1 MVFALVLIL
10 LVVGSVL
17 FHVLSPWYLTELASN
32 WSTIDFTLDL
42 TFWVTGVIFVAVNL
56 FMAYAI
62 IRFRYNRNRRSE
74 YKPEDKKL
82 EGWLTG
88 ITAVGVAA
96 LLTPGLFVWA
106 DFVTVPEE
114 AHVVEAV
121 GQQWTWSYRMPGKD
135 GKFGAVE
142 SRYVSDDNPF
152 GMEADDPDG
161 QDDVLIFGQTVHIP
175 LDKPVKFN
183 LRSKDVLHDFA
194 VAQFRVKMDLV
205 PGLVTYL
212 WFTPTRTGEFEVLCE
227 ELCGVAHHA
236 MRGMVV
242 VDEQADFDAWLA
254 AQPTYAQTLAKK
266 SGNVQAGEAQFA
278 VCAACHGAAG
288 EGNQALNGPKL
299 AGQEGWY
306 LRRQLEYFKA
316 GVRGAHEDDVLGQ
329 QMAAMAGMLV
339 DDAAIENVIAY
350 IETLPDTPAPTTVA
364 GDVDAGEKIYR
375 TCGACHGVNGEGI
388 AATKA
393 PRQAGMS
400 DWYLVNQLKKFRA
413 RIRGAHSDDD
423 YGMQM
428 NMMAAIL
435 QTDDRVNNVVAYINT
450 LSGRKPQQKVAT
462 REKH

>member
-17 FHVLSPWYLTELASN
+17 FHILSPWYLTELASN
-32 WSTIDFTLDL
+32 WSTIDSTLDL
-42 TFWVTGVIFVAVNL
+42 TFWVTGVVFVAVNL
-56 FMAYAI
+56 FMAYAV

-106 DFVTVPEE
+106 DFVTVPED

-121 GQQWTWSYRMPGKD
+121 GQQWTWSYRFPGKD
-135 GKFGAVE
+135 GKFGVVE

-152 GMEADDPDG
+152 GMEVDDPNG
-161 QDDVLIFGQTVHIP
+161 QDDVLVFSQTVHLP
-175 LDKPVKFN
+175 VDKPVKFD

-194 VAQFRVKMDLV
+194 VAQFRVKMDMV
-205 PGLVTYL
+205 PGMVTYL
-212 WFTPTRTGEFEVLCE
+212 WFTPTRTGEFSVLCE
-227 ELCGVAHHA
+227 ELCGTAHFA
-236 MRGMVV
+236 MRGKVV
-242 VDEQADFDAWLA
+242 VEEQADFDDWLA
-254 AQPTYAQTLAKK
+254 TQPTYAQMLAKTP
-266 SGNVQAGEAQFA
+266 GNAQAGEAIFA
-278 VCAACHGAAG
+278 TCAACHGASG
-288 EGNQALNGPKL
+288 EGNPALNGPKL

-306 LRRQLEYFKA
+306 LRTQLKNFKSGA
-316 GVRGAHEDDVLGQ
+316 RGAHEDDVLGQ
-329 QMAAMAGMLV
+329 QMAAMSGMLV

-350 IETLPDTPAPTTVA
+350 IETLPDEPSPSTVV
-364 GDVDAGEKIYR
+364 GDVVAGEKIYR
-375 TCGACHGVNGEGI
+375 TCGACHGLNGEGV
-388 AATKA
+388 AGTKA

-413 RIRGAHSDDD
+413 GIRGAHPGDDF
-423 YGMQM
+423 GNQM
-428 NMMAAIL
+428 VRMAAIL

-450 LSGRKPQQKVAT
+450 LSGKPQQHVAT

>member
-1 MVFALVLIL
+1 MVFAIVLIL
-10 LVVGSVL
+10 LIVGSLL

-42 TFWVTGVIFVAVNL
+42 TFWVTGAIFVAVNL
-56 FMAYAI
+56 FMAYAV

-106 DFVTVPEE
+106 DFVTVPDD
-114 AHVVEAV
+114 AHEIEAV
-121 GQQWTWSYRMPGKD
+121 GEQWTWSFRLPGKD

-161 QDDVLIFGQTVHIP
+161 QDDVLVFGQTVHVPIN
-175 LDKPVKFN
+175 KPVKVN

-205 PGLVTYL
+205 PGMVSYL

-227 ELCGVAHHA
+227 ELCGTAHFA

-242 VDEQADFDAWLA
+242 VDEQADYDAWLA
-254 AQPTYAQTLAKK
+254 TQPTYAQTLAMKP
-266 SGNVQAGEAQFA
+266 GDPQVGAAQFA
-278 VCAACHGAAG
+278 VCGTCHGAAG

-299 AGQEGWY
+299 AGQDAWY
-306 LRRQLEYFKA
+306 LRTQLKNFKSGA
-316 GVRGAHEDDVLGQ
+316 RGYHEDDELGK
-329 QMAAMAGMLV
+329 QMAAMSGMLV
-339 DDAAIENVIAY
+339 DDAAIENVVAY
-350 IETLPDTPAPTTVA
+350 IGTLPDEPSSKTIT
-364 GDVDAGEKIYR
+364 GDVDSGEKIYR

-413 RIRGAHSDDD
+413 GIRGKHAGDDF
-423 YGMQM
+423 GHQM
-428 NMMAAIL
+428 VRMAAIL
-435 QTDDRVNNVVAYINT
+435 QTDDRVNDVVAYINT
-450 LSGRKPQQKVAT
+450 LSGQKPQMKVAT
-462 REKH
+462 REKY